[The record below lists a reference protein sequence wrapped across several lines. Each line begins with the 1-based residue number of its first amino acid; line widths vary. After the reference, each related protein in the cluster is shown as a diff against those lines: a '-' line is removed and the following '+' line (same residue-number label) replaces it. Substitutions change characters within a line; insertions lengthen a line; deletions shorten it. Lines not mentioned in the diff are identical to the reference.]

1 MFSDAGLKVES
12 VRKVSEGSPHILDL
26 IKSGVI
32 RMVISTLT
40 TGKLPE
46 ADGFKIRR
54 STVEHAIPCLTSLD
68 TAKAVLDVL
77 TVTRRRRLIYSMSM
91 QDYAGN
97 NRPVRELN

>member
-1 MFSDAGLKVES
+1 MEA

-26 IKSGVI
+26 VKSGVI

-40 TGKLPE
+40 SGKLPE

-54 STVEHAIPCLTSLD
+54 ATVEHAIPCLTSLD

-77 TVTRRRRLIYSMSM
+77 AVTRRRRLIYSMAL
-91 QDYAGN
+91 QDYAGAN
-97 NRPVRELN
+97 NPGKEQR